1 MCRAGQNTRGSLTR
15 STRVQ
20 LGSARFNFFTSW
32 ARSLARCFN
41 EPTRAS
47 SQAAHELKQAE
58 TYQSTTMNPE
68 DNDADLEVYTYS
80 IDM

>member
-1 MCRAGQNTRGSLTR
+1 MLCTPGPGQARQLAWLVASL
-15 STRVQ
+15 
-20 LGSARFNFFTSW
+20 ARFNFFTSW

-47 SQAAHELKQAE
+47 SRAAHELKQAE